1 MVLNYDKVQKDP
13 SQEETELI
21 LRLFNSKKLTDAKQ
35 EVNNKIIK
43 YPNSF
48 ILFNILGAIL
58 SEQKQLDKAIEN
70 YNKSVK
76 INPSYAEGYNNLGVA
91 LHKLDRLEEA
101 SDTYKKAIGLKSEF
115 AEALNN
121 LGNVTC
127 DLNRPKDALQYF
139 EKAIK
144 INSSFAIAYYNL
156 GATYQDLENYEKA
169 LDYFQMAIK
178 IQPDYAAVYN
188 NIGMIFFN
196 LKKFDESLSSYN
208 KAIKIN
214 PSYEKA
220 YNNLANSLSDLRRYD
235 EASAAYHQAIKIKP
249 DYAIAYSNLL
259 FNLNY
264 KTDFDPDDYLL
275 EAKKFRLN
283 CQPKKN
289 LSFQYQY
296 ETKPT
301 KLRLGLV
308 SADFGNHPGGY
319 FSLSTLR
326 ELSKRNFELIAYS
339 NFDRED
345 EFSSHFRSLFSKWN
359 SIQKKKDDK
368 VVEQIFTDGIHIL
381 IDLQGHSAK
390 NRLPIFVHKPA
401 PIQASWLAPGSTG
414 IPEIDYFIGSLH
426 ITPKSEEKHYVE
438 KVLRLPE
445 ISQCFTPPDFDVK
458 INSLPALKN
467 NFITFGC
474 VNNISKINDNVIALW
489 SKVLL
494 SISNS
499 KLLIKNQNLDNQK
512 ITENFLERF
521 EKQNISKN
529 RLILRGGSITRKE
542 LLEVYNEIDIVL
554 DPFPFQGNTTTCE
567 AVWMGVP
574 AIVLKGDRYLFHF
587 GKSINANL
595 NMYDWIA
602 ENRNEY
608 VSKAIKFSSDVDQL
622 SKIRMNLR
630 KIALQSPVFDALRLS
645 EHFSQMLWKMW
656 EKFNNQK

>member
-13 SQEETELI
+13 SQEEIELI

-35 EVNNKIIK
+35 EVDNKIVK

-58 SEQKQLDKAIEN
+58 SEQKQLYKAVEN
-70 YNKSVK
+70 YKKSIK
-76 INPSYAEGYNNLGVA
+76 INPNYAEGYNNLGVA

-115 AEALNN
+115 AEAFNN

-144 INSSFAIAYYNL
+144 INSSFAMAYYNL

-169 LDYFQMAIK
+169 LDYFKMAIK

-188 NIGMIFFN
+188 NIGMIFAN
-196 LKKFDESLSSYN
+196 LKKFDESLSNYN

-214 PSYEKA
+214 PSYAKA
-220 YNNLANSLSDLRRYD
+220 YNNLANLLSDLRRYD
-235 EASAAYHQAIKIKP
+235 EASTAYHQAIKIKP
-249 DYAIAYSNLL
+249 DYAVAYSNLL

-264 KTDFDPDDYLL
+264 KTDFDPDEYLL
-275 EAKKFRLN
+275 ETKKFRLN

-326 ELSKRNFELIAYS
+326 ELSKKNFELIAYS

-368 VVEQIFTDGIHIL
+368 VVEQIFKDGIHIL
-381 IDLQGHSAK
+381 MDLQGHSAK

-401 PIQASWLAPGSTG
+401 PIQASWLA
-414 IPEIDYFIGSLH
+414 
-426 ITPKSEEKHYVE
+426 
-438 KVLRLPE
+438 
-445 ISQCFTPPDFDVK
+445 Q
-458 INSLPALKN
+458 
-467 NFITFGC
+467 
-474 VNNISKINDNVIALW
+474 
-489 SKVLL
+489 
-494 SISNS
+494 
-499 KLLIKNQNLDNQK
+499 
-512 ITENFLERF
+512 
-521 EKQNISKN
+521 
-529 RLILRGGSITRKE
+529 
-542 LLEVYNEIDIVL
+542 
-554 DPFPFQGNTTTCE
+554 
-567 AVWMGVP
+567 
-574 AIVLKGDRYLFHF
+574 YL
-587 GKSINANL
+587 
-595 NMYDWIA
+595 
-602 ENRNEY
+602 
-608 VSKAIKFSSDVDQL
+608 V
-622 SKIRMNLR
+622 
-630 KIALQSPVFDALRLS
+630 
-645 EHFSQMLWKMW
+645 
-656 EKFNNQK
+656 